1 MPPDRRSDAQ
11 CAALALSDA
20 LIDELDAADFVLLS
34 TPMHNFMVPSVLK
47 AWLDHVVRP
56 RRTFGLTATG
66 KIGWLRDRPVR
77 VLLACGGAV
86 GEEPAGQADFA
97 TPRTGG
103 KFPAQTCPP
112 AAWRHTGFMEA
123 KASLRGRR
131 GEPCCHQDHGGMH
144 RSTLFRNLDVGQVR
158 LHWYR
163 LQKGRRRAP
172 HRLRLLTVPRMRP
185 LCHSQLWLALGR
197 TACRRRTL
205 GVLEPDQPNKQRA
218 VLHQV

>member
-1 MPPDRRSDAQ
+1 MTVLLHIIASVRGELSHSRRAGQAAVLRLLTLYPALAVIERDLGRNPVAHPDARFVEASLMPPDRRSDAQ

-86 GEEPAGQADFA
+86 GEEPTGQADFA
-97 TPRTGG
+97 TPYLRYVFQTIGITDLQVLPLENLNRG
-103 KFPAQTCPP
+103 PVAQ
-112 AAWRHTGFMEA
+112 AAAQVCFDAWLEA
-123 KASLRGRR
+123 LSL
-131 GEPCCHQDHGGMH
+131 EQAM
-144 RSTLFRNLDVGQVR
+144 L
-158 LHWYR
+158 
-163 LQKGRRRAP
+163 
-172 HRLRLLTVPRMRP
+172 
-185 LCHSQLWLALGR
+185 
-197 TACRRRTL
+197 
-205 GVLEPDQPNKQRA
+205 
-218 VLHQV
+218 

>member
-1 MPPDRRSDAQ
+1 MTVLLHIIASVRGELSHSRRAGQAAVLRLLTLYPALAVIERDLGRDPVAHPDARFVEASLMPPDRRSDAQ

-97 TPRTGG
+97 TPYLRYVFQTIGITDLQVLPLENLNRG
-103 KFPAQTCPP
+103 PVAQAGT
-112 AAWRHTGFMEA
+112 
-123 KASLRGRR
+123 
-131 GEPCCHQDHGGMH
+131 
-144 RSTLFRNLDVGQVR
+144 
-158 LHWYR
+158 
-163 LQKGRRRAP
+163 
-172 HRLRLLTVPRMRP
+172 RMRFDAW
-185 LCHSQLWLALGR
+185 LEGLGLWKPR
-197 TACRRRTL
+197 
-205 GVLEPDQPNKQRA
+205 P
-218 VLHQV
+218 